1 MEPTPPR
8 SYAEIRDALL
18 LAETLSPGSA
28 LPHLRMAADA
38 LTALIDESLAAAVL
52 DEGNSLR
59 GAGAAA
65 GLTENAVGPRL
76 ARTRRLGGYAND
88 SGRVTADAVRRA
100 QYDAAAGAPAPEP
113 PAMAPLRFK
122 PRRPSGG

>member
-8 SYAEIRDALL
+8 SYAEIRDVLL

-113 PAMAPLRFK
+113 PATAPLRFK